1 MQDIW
6 DCFEA
11 SPELTAVFCDMNDY
25 MLGMFNNGYLRIKE
39 ALPFYEIALK
49 KCPHVY
55 SDLERLFRITD
66 QTVKNPDY

>member
-1 MQDIW
+1 MQEVW

-11 SPELTAVFCDMNDY
+11 SLELTSVFCDMNDY
-25 MLGMFNNGYLRIKE
+25 ILGMFNNGYLRIRE

-55 SDLERLFRITD
+55 SGLERLFRITD
-66 QTVKNPDY
+66 QTAKS